1 MEVIFVLSFLALI
14 AVWVFTLIGLISP
27 NRLQSL
33 RKSKELTRKDV
44 LIGGAIISVI
54 LFIVIGM
61 TAPDL
66 ANDDQSKIV
75 SANVVN
81 SEIEE
86 AKNTESENIKIDYEI
101 VSDDKRRNIT
111 RKVSVELP
119 ERISERQLRQIANEI
134 KNEDSNSYER
144 TFIMYRIKG
153 EKSVAAWA
161 TTHFD
166 PNLDIHFIGLN
177 SDDFKKLLNLKLDVD
192 GEVVG
197 QWVSPN
203 GLTDHIVVLYK
214 KDKKYFKQ
222 DFYIDAT
229 VKPYELLKDGNT
241 YQYKDPNETQ
251 YFVIDKNRNLEYRGE
266 SGNIY
271 IAKELEK

>member
-14 AVWVFTLIGLISP
+14 AVWAFTLIGLISP
-27 NRLQSL
+27 KRLQSL
-33 RKSKELTRKDV
+33 RKSKELTRKDI
-44 LIGGAIISVI
+44 LIGGAIGSII
-54 LFIVIGM
+54 LFIVIAM
-61 TAPDL
+61 TAPDP

-75 SANVVN
+75 SANDIN
-81 SEIEE
+81 SEREE
-86 AKNTESENIKIDYEI
+86 EKNTESENIKIDYEI
-101 VSDDKRRNIT
+101 ITDDKKRNIT

-119 ERISERQLRQIANEI
+119 ERISEQQLRQVANEI

-166 PNLDIHFIGLN
+166 PNLDIHFIGLS
-177 SDDFKKLLNLKLDVD
+177 SDDFKKLLNLKLDIG

-197 QWVSPN
+197 RWISPN
-203 GLTDHIVVLYK
+203 GLTDHIVVFYK
-214 KDKKYFKQ
+214 KNKKYFKQ

-229 VKPYELLKDGNT
+229 LKPYELLKDGTN
-241 YQYKDPNETQ
+241 YRYKNPDETQ
-251 YFVIDKNRNLEYRGE
+251 YFIIDSKGDLEYHGE

-271 IAKELEK
+271 IAKQFEK